1 MTAMPGAGLHRSI
14 AEGRALVQGMSLG
27 DGVALITEFERAP
40 WACACIGPPLC
51 CSFSLAQA
59 HDLRRAAHSGAKL
72 LTDRGGATP

>member
-51 CSFSLAQA
+51 AARS
-59 HDLRRAAHSGAKL
+59 HWRRRTTYGAPH
-72 LTDRGGATP
+72 TSSPSC